1 MALYALLGVLL
12 VIFAIYAARWYVST
26 NPATL
31 MQVLKWGAVGLVG
44 VAGGYLAV
52 TGRIGWALF
61 AAPMLVPLF
70 KRARDAFRAS
80 GGVGGAASG
89 DPFGGIG
96 SPGQTSEVR
105 TQYVRVVLDHDSGE
119 MNGDVLMGRF
129 EGRTLRTL
137 TLAEVL
143 ILLGEARHDEDSVQ
157 VLTAYLDRYH
167 GDQWREQA
175 SQAEHGRSGGTPKNG
190 TMSREEA
197 YEVLGLTPGADAAA
211 VKAAHHRLMS
221 KIHPDLGGSTYLA
234 AKINQAKDVLL
245 GA

>member
-1 MALYALLGVLL
+1 
-12 VIFAIYAARWYVST
+12 
-26 NPATL
+26 
-31 MQVLKWGAVGLVG
+31 
-44 VAGGYLAV
+44 
-52 TGRIGWALF
+52 
-61 AAPMLVPLF
+61 
-70 KRARDAFRAS
+70 
-80 GGVGGAASG
+80 
-89 DPFGGIG
+89 
-96 SPGQTSEVR
+96 
-105 TQYVRVVLDHDSGE
+105 VLDHDSGE

-137 TLAEVL
+137 SLAELLV
-143 ILLGEARHDEDSVQ
+143 LLGEARHDEDSVQ

-167 GDQWREQA
+167 GDRWRDEAA
-175 SQAEHGRSGGTPKNG
+175 SQDAHGRSGGAPKNG

-197 YEVLGLTPGADAAA
+197 YEVLGLAPGADAVA

>member
-1 MALYALLGVLL
+1 MVAYVALGILL
-12 VIFAIYAARWYVST
+12 VIFLMYGARWYANA

-31 MQVLKWGAVGLVG
+31 VQVLKWGAVGLVG
-44 VAGGYLAV
+44 VAGSYLAL

-70 KRARDAFRAS
+70 KRARDAFKRS
-80 GGVGGAASG
+80 GGFGGAAAG
-89 DPFGGIG
+89 DPFEGIG

-129 EGRTLRTL
+129 EGRTLRNL
-137 TLAEVL
+137 ALAELL

-157 VLTAYLDRYH
+157 VLTTYLDRTH
-167 GDQWREQA
+167 GDVWREQA
-175 SQAEHGRSGGTPKNG
+175 SSQDHGQGRASQSG
-190 TMSREEA
+190 TMSRDEA
-197 YEVLGLTPGADAAA
+197 YEVLGLTAGADGAAI
-211 VKAAHHRLMS
+211 KAAHHRLMS